1 MFTRCPGCQSVYELN
16 AQRLAEAAGVVRCGH
31 CGKTFN
37 ALSALF
43 NDHPR
48 ADDDPLSGAG
58 MPPMLDHRAIVQPE
72 LPGVSI
78 VEPEPVVDP
87 QIGFG
92 PLQGKSAD
100 HAQNDE
106 SNTNATSALGPTLN
120 LPSINPDTSSAAIW
134 TVASLTLALVLVA
147 QLGLQISSQNSGL
160 RQWFGSETGANDSLD
175 PRESIQITSRDM
187 HRHPSLDDAVIV
199 SATLRNQADS
209 RLPWPVLEVR
219 LYDGSQQVIGVRR
232 LQPEDYLVN
241 PENAELGMPSE
252 LLVPVIIEFV
262 VGTTLPS
269 GFDFRFF

>member
-1 MFTRCPGCQSVYELN
+1 MYTRCPGCQSVYELN

-58 MPPMLDHRAIVQPE
+58 MPPMLDHRAIIQPE

-78 VEPEPVVDP
+78 DEPEPVVDP
-87 QIGFG
+87 QIGWSRQTTASDH
-92 PLQGKSAD
+92 LQEDVSD
-100 HAQNDE
+100 I
-106 SNTNATSALGPTLN
+106 NATSALGPTLN
-120 LPSINPDTSSAAIW
+120 LQSMNPDDTSSATVW
-134 TVASLTLALVLVA
+134 SVASLAMALVLVA
-147 QLGLQISSQNSGL
+147 QLGLQIINSKSGL
-160 RQWFGSETGANDSLD
+160 RQWISSEASVNDSVD

-199 SATLRNQADS
+199 SATLRNQSDS
-209 RLPWPVLEVR
+209 RLPWPTLEVR